1 VYSSKREIER
11 KAFFQKKTQDR
22 DVLPAPCSAILNS
35 TDIFYYYG
43 YGPCYAWKRK
53 PDAMQSAGPSEPQ
66 INFHE
71 SEMPLEPETP
81 TSVKNSKEKRTKGR
95 PK

>member
-1 VYSSKREIER
+1 MCIVQREIER

-66 INFHE
+66 
-71 SEMPLEPETP
+71 MLTRKLP
-81 TSVKNSKEKRTKGR
+81 
-95 PK
+95 